1 MLGREE
7 NVAQLELRSGDKL
20 ICVGKKM
27 KENINDFKDYF
38 SLSLSLSSSKDKT
51 LKEVFTNAKEERQK
65 KRNRICKKI
74 KEE

>member
-1 MLGREE
+1 
-7 NVAQLELRSGDKL
+7 
-20 ICVGKKM
+20 M